1 MKWIVITSPDA
12 MPGEAFFIDR
22 LFHEGLDLLHLRKPE
37 ADEETYARLIEAIPE
52 AWHHRL
58 VLHDHFELTHRY
70 ALHGIHLNRRHPEAP
85 AGFGGSCSASCH
97 SFEEVAQKKSSCD
110 YLFLSPIFNSISKQ
124 GYEAAF
130 TPQTLQEAAR
140 KGLIDS
146 QVVALG
152 GITLERIQQLH
163 DWHFGGAA
171 FLGDIWQRMND
182 PHVSTYLSSLRKR
195 LSRFQSCQE
204 LKRFC
209 HNT

>member
-1 MKWIVITSPDA
+1 M
-12 MPGEAFFIDR
+12 
-22 LFHEGLDLLHLRKPE
+22 
-37 ADEETYARLIEAIPE
+37 
-52 AWHHRL
+52 
-58 VLHDHFELTHRY
+58 
-70 ALHGIHLNRRHPEAP
+70 
-85 AGFGGSCSASCH
+85 
-97 SFEEVAQKKSSCD
+97 AQKKSSCD

-130 TPQTLQEAAR
+130 TPETLQEAAQ

-182 PHVSTYLSSLRKR
+182 PHVSAYLSALRKR